1 MTPNPLKTAKF
12 FTESRWGIHGHDDT
26 HRHSRR
32 EIEERNTASST
43 SLVHTALDSSSRKA
57 PVPAGGVSSVSSVA
71 GAGVLATHS
80 KFPDTVTADD
90 TPYIGKLRLALDQ
103 DWRHGP
109 ALPANVILTFGGDA
123 NPLIPAATL
132 TTGRQADA
140 HECGRPSGL
149 HPARY

>member
-1 MTPNPLKTAKF
+1 MPAT
-12 FTESRWGIHGHDDT
+12 RW
-26 HRHSRR
+26 
-32 EIEERNTASST
+32 
-43 SLVHTALDSSSRKA
+43 
-57 PVPAGGVSSVSSVA
+57 
-71 GAGVLATHS
+71 

-103 DWRHGP
+103 DWRPGP

-140 HECGRPSGL
+140 HEYDRQSGR
-149 HPARY
+149 HRVQY